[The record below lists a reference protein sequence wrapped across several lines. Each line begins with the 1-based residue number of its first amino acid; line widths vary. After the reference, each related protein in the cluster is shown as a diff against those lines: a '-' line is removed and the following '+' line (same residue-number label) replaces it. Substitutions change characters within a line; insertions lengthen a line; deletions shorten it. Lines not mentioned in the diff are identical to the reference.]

1 MGLFSKSGKKGKEPA
16 RYLAAGTEVTCP
28 QCQNR
33 SFLER
38 KAQLNTAAMSLL
50 DLDWA
55 NKSATTLICSQC
67 SFICWFHD
75 VPQRLDGSY

>member
-1 MGLFSKSGKKGKEPA
+1 VGLFSKSGNKGKEPA
-16 RYLAAGTEVTCP
+16 RYMAAGAEITCP
-28 QCQNR
+28 QCQNNV
-33 SFLER
+33 FLER

-55 NKSATTLICSQC
+55 NKSATTLICYQC

-75 VPQRLDGSY
+75 EPQRTDQPY